1 MDGPDDLRDH
11 MKRKHGEFWKEEK
24 NEKSEESG
32 KIEGE
37 RNIVGSGLAREQFLH
52 ADQGED
58 AGREDGGQGE
68 AEASDDVPEGDCV
81 RHVRRGFKV

>member
-32 KIEGE
+32 KI
-37 RNIVGSGLAREQFLH
+37 
-52 ADQGED
+52 
-58 AGREDGGQGE
+58 
-68 AEASDDVPEGDCV
+68 
-81 RHVRRGFKV
+81 